1 MIKRKS
7 KGLEKKSIEKIK
19 NARIVYSIRSEKY
32 GLALKERFKGD
43 TTRYLNVEKDE
54 KLFA

>member
-32 GLALKERFKGD
+32 GLALKVGLKA